1 MNRPSDDTLWRL
13 VRLGW
18 ISQATAEALW
28 FAQRTPGR
36 NVPAADGSHGESRG
50 AEGVSG
56 SQSQHPTHIKT
67 MTATIDTKTNELVI
81 RVPQINPPRL
91 SSSGKTLLV
100 ASESGKTALQV
111 GGKVVTVSLN
121 AHIPAIP

>member
-1 MNRPSDDTLWRL
+1 
-13 VRLGW
+13 
-18 ISQATAEALW
+18 
-28 FAQRTPGR
+28 
-36 NVPAADGSHGESRG
+36 
-50 AEGVSG
+50 
-56 SQSQHPTHIKT
+56 
-67 MTATIDTKTNELVI
+67 MTATIDTKTGELVI

-121 AHIPAIP
+121 AHIPANN